1 MPELIDYIVYFVL
14 VIMANVAMHCE
25 DEDKSRLLYTIS
37 ICLLAGYVLLIRKW
51 G

>member
-1 MPELIDYIVYFVL
+1 MPELFDYIVYFVL
-14 VIMANVAMHCE
+14 VIAANVARYCE

-37 ICLLAGYVLLIRKW
+37 ICLLAGYVFLIRKS